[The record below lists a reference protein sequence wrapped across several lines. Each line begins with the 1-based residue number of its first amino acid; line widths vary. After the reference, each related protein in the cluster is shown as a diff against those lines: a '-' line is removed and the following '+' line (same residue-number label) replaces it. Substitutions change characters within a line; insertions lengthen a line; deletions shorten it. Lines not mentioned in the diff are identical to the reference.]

1 MKKTRKTAS
10 AIASMMLGF
19 VLAIGINLVTT
30 TEVVADGSCQPQQ
43 SWVCGLN
50 GVNYNNK
57 IYIGPTQ

>member
-19 VLAIGINLVTT
+19 MLAIGISLVTPA
-30 TEVVADGSCQPQQ
+30 EVLADGNCAPQQ

-57 IYIGPTQ
+57 FYVTNGQ